1 MGIQGWANVATI
13 AGGIGT
19 LVAAVIAVIAILQAR
34 RLNMEASQPYVAPFM
49 ENNKSMPQFL
59 EVGVRNYGK
68 TTARNVRVV
77 FNEKP
82 QVSAW
87 GSVEEITD
95 LKFPEDLATLVPGQE
110 WRTVWDDGEER
121 SKSEMRNR
129 HTVVVSYDGL
139 GKKRQEETYVLD
151 WEPLYA
157 RTYME
162 EKTIHHMAKDVS
174 NIKTSLGR
182 MVTVSRGLKGTFD
195 VTLRPPK
202 DRPKTAQRSAP
213 RRSRRRR
220 GRSMCHRT

>member
-1 MGIQGWANVATI
+1 MEIQGWANVATI

-19 LVAAVIAVIAILQAR
+19 LMAAVIAVIAILQAR
-34 RLNMEASQPYVAPFM
+34 RLNMEASQPYVALFM
-49 ENNKSMPQFL
+49 EDNKSMPQVL

-87 GSVEEITD
+87 GGVKEITD

-110 WRTVWDDGEER
+110 WRTVWDDAAER
-121 SKSEMRNR
+121 SESEMPNR

-157 RTYME
+157 RNYME

-174 NIKTSLGR
+174 EIKTSLGR
-182 MVTVSRGLKGTFD
+182 MVTLGRGLKGTSD
-195 VTLRPPK
+195 VTLQPPENRP
-202 DRPKTAQRSAP
+202 AQRPESA
-213 RRSRRRR
+213 S
-220 GRSMCHRT
+220 